1 MAFSGTG
8 HRLGNALPMADG
20 DTAPTQHQVP
30 SLVDCCLRVLER
42 HIDMIEDIGVTP
54 FHLIESVLRKC
65 NELWYLHAISEFK
78 SIRDMHP
85 QYDQSGEWH
94 AIYTRRRKEEDE
106 KFARV
111 GAKLR
116 QSYSQHDKNRQ
127 DRQVSFDPNLR
138 LPKRA
143 RSFRA
148 GGVGGSGSL
157 SSGWGA
163 PRKPKTLFEKAKLEA
178 RRTIQM
184 FTPFPQNRS
193 VPSRSNSSSSNS
205 NPTLIGRI
213 RPPSASYTS
222 SRYPPTAGSTVA
234 SGHSSASTRIQA
246 SIASSSTST
255 ANASGTAPRARPK
268 YSYKTRPV
276 VYTSL
281 PGSSMASSNSLSSAS
296 HASPPLSLPQS
307 VPLPPSET
315 PLSPATSRSSTSKS
329 TSLAPSIPIPANAN
343 GAIANFFQELNP
355 SSVVTKRPST
365 RSRSPS
371 PAIPST
377 KIGSG
382 SSSSSSGGAA
392 GRRRVGPAATT
403 PGPGLGTSESR
414 SPTSPVQPASKTL
427 EALRPHQDDE
437 HRQARQRPLPHHQ
450 HQHVQSIQRPMKH
463 KSSSHHPSG
472 RTLKDLAASDKKD
485 DYRWLE
491 EDDDEDN
498 NDDHGGHDED
508 DHSHYQHHHSHDHN
522 HRGSHAQHSR
532 DSEDER
538 KAEALHPRKRSNTTA
553 TSGNTATTL
562 STPSPSS
569 PNSSSHQP
577 IAKPMT
583 LEAAGRQ
590 FFNEL
595 LGK

>member
-42 HIDMIEDIGVTP
+42 HIDKDIGVTP

-65 NELWYLHAISEFK
+65 NELWYLHAIGEFK

-143 RSFRA
+143 RGFRA

-184 FTPFPQNRS
+184 FTPFPQN
-193 VPSRSNSSSSNS
+193 
-205 NPTLIGRI
+205 
-213 RPPSASYTS
+213 
-222 SRYPPTAGSTVA
+222 
-234 SGHSSASTRIQA
+234 
-246 SIASSSTST
+246 
-255 ANASGTAPRARPK
+255 
-268 YSYKTRPV
+268 
-276 VYTSL
+276 
-281 PGSSMASSNSLSSAS
+281 
-296 HASPPLSLPQS
+296 
-307 VPLPPSET
+307 
-315 PLSPATSRSSTSKS
+315 STSKS

-371 PAIPST
+371 PAIPPT

-392 GRRRVGPAATT
+392 GRRRLGPAATT

-450 HQHVQSIQRPMKH
+450 HQHQHQHVQSLQRPMKH

-498 NDDHGGHDED
+498 NDDHGGHGED
-508 DHSHYQHHHSHDHN
+508 DHSHYQHHHDHD

-538 KAEALHPRKRSNTTA
+538 QAEALHPRKRSNITA

-569 PNSSSHQP
+569 PNSSGHQP